1 MTGVN
6 LSDNKLPKIK
16 RQNSP
21 EKDLKEE
28 KQKLLENFYEINNKR
43 YKK

>member
-21 EKDLKEE
+21 EKVNYSID
-28 KQKLLENFYEINNKR
+28 FIGFKR
-43 YKK
+43 RKTKVIRKFL